1 MDKNNIG
8 YAVLGLGVGVGHV
21 KGAAHVVGGHL
32 AAICDLKRDRLE
44 KVSAELAADG
54 INVKCYQNFAEML
67 ADPEID
73 AVSIATP
80 SGMHAEHAIMAMRA
94 GKHVLIEKPIDV
106 CVSRAE
112 EIVRVWKTMGVK
124 ASCVFQCRR
133 WPAVAEVRRVLA
145 EGKLGEVFSCLA
157 RVNWLRNDA
166 YFTDGTIATGEAWRG
181 TWAWDG
187 GGSLMNQG
195 VHTTDLMQW
204 LMGVVESVTS
214 VTKIF
219 NHAVETEDFTSSIVK
234 FKSGAI
240 GNLIST
246 TCNGGKTSTDIQ
258 IFGTKGSVA
267 INAGK
272 IAHWAVPGED
282 EEEMIARYADGGS
295 GNVSQD
301 ARAATGHAFHV
312 QDLVDAIREDRAPY
326 IQPDEALDALR
337 VVLAVYKSAA
347 EGREVA
353 ISEIV

>member
-1 MDKNNIG
+1 MEKKDIG

-21 KGAAHVVGGHL
+21 RGAAHVVGGHL
-32 AAICDLKRDRLE
+32 EAICDLRQDRLD
-44 KVSAELAADG
+44 KVCEELAAEG
-54 INVKCYQNFAEML
+54 IHPKTYRSFAEML
-67 ADPEID
+67 RAPAID

-94 GKHVLIEKPIDV
+94 GKHVLIEKPIDISI
-106 CVSRAE
+106 SRAQD
-112 EIVRVWKTMGVK
+112 IVRVWKTMGVK

-157 RVNWLRNDA
+157 RVNWLRKDD
-166 YFTDGTIATGEAWRG
+166 YFSTSYIASGETWRG

-195 VHTTDLMQW
+195 VHTVDLMQW
-204 LMGVVESVTS
+204 LMGGVESVTS
-214 VTKIF
+214 VTRIY
-219 NHAVETEDFTSSIVK
+219 NHAIETEDFTSSIVK

-240 GNLIST
+240 GNLVST

-267 INAGK
+267 IDAGK
-272 IAHWAVPGED
+272 LAHWCVPGED
-282 EEEMIARYADGGS
+282 EAEMMARCNAT
-295 GNVSQD
+295 D
-301 ARAATGHAFHV
+301 AGAVATDAKAVQGHAFHV
-312 QDLVDAIREDRAPY
+312 QDLVDAIRDDRAPY
-326 IQPDEALDALR
+326 IQPDEALDALK

-353 ISEIV
+353 VSEMV